1 MNICIYREP
10 FQRIRIYSMLIKDFV
25 DLIENLLDKYS
36 HVKIEAMGFPE
47 NWKEILIK

>member
-1 MNICIYREP
+1 MHI
-10 FQRIRIYSMLIKDFV
+10 QRTVSKNCIYSMLIKDFV